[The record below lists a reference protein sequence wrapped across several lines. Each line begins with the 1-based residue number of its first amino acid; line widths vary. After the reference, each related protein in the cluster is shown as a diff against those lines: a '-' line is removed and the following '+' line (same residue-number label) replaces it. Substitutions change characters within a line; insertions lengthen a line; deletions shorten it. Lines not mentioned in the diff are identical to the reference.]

1 VHRTAIYIANR
12 SAHDL
17 IDNRWLRPNP
27 SRDDGGVPYTVRRI
41 HADEWPTLRAV
52 RLTALGDS
60 PLAFETTLAQA
71 SAYDDDEW
79 QARTTRHATA
89 DDSSMFLA
97 FDPAGDAVG
106 MMGAEV
112 AKNDHERVYVF
123 GVWVAPEHRGGP
135 AAALL
140 IEAIA
145 AWARD
150 GLGARELILE
160 VNETNAR
167 ATAFYLR
174 RGFVATGQSRPYP
187 NDPTLAELEF
197 VRPLR

>member
-1 VHRTAIYIANR
+1 VSGSDSYIAIR

-17 IDNRWLRPNP
+17 IHNRWLGRDR
-27 SRDDGGVPYTVRRI
+27 SRHDVGMPYTVRRI
-41 HADEWPTLRAV
+41 RADDWPTLRAV
-52 RLTALGDS
+52 RLTALGES

-79 QARTTRHATA
+79 QARARRHATA
-89 DDSSMFLA
+89 DDNSVFLA
-97 FDPAGDAVG
+97 FDAAGEAVG

-112 AKNDHERVYVF
+112 AKADSGQVYVF
-123 GVWVAPEHRGGP
+123 GVWVAPEHRGGQ
-135 AAALL
+135 AATQL
-140 IEAIA
+140 IEAVA
-145 AWARD
+145 AWA
-150 GLGARELILE
+150 GAQLGVRELVLE

-174 RGFVATGQSRPYP
+174 RGFVATGRSRPYP
-187 NDPTLAELEF
+187 NDPSLAELEF